1 MVKKFVFGKPF
12 DTESVVA
19 LPCDSEIFENSD
31 EKFHTGKIS
40 LEDGFLFEYKLL
52 DLDRVFGLGETTGGI
67 DKRGKLYESWC
78 SDDPC
83 HTEEKKSLYGAH
95 NFVVVWSPSQKKAFG
110 LYFDYPG
117 KLSFDIGYTKADT
130 FYVRAEFPHIA
141 VYLIEAD
148 SGDKNQILS
157 VISQFR
163 KMIGKSYVPPV
174 WAFGFMQSR
183 WGYGAESDLVT
194 VYDNYKKNG
203 IPLDAIFLDIDYM
216 IGFRDFTIN
225 SQNFKDFKKTVNDF
239 KEKNIHIVPI
249 IDAGI
254 KVDENFAVDK
264 EGIEKDFFCKKSDGK
279 PFAAGVWPGLSHFTD
294 FLNPKA
300 REWFGSQYKVLL
312 DSGIDGFWNDMNEPA
327 LFYSEYGLKAAYEKI
342 SSAIT
347 NKNPDVYTVWGV
359 KDAVLGLSNSM
370 EDYKSFYHRVP
381 EKIAGAFG
389 ENGSDCDGSVL
400 VRHDKV
406 HNLYGYNMTRAA
418 AEYFENSSKDK
429 ILMISRASYIG
440 MHRYGGIWTGDN
452 CSWWGHISLLLKQLP
467 SLNMCGFLYTGCDLG
482 GFGCD
487 TSREMLLRFMSVGIF
502 TPLMRNH
509 SALGTREQ
517 ECYKFER
524 PEDFRGIISLRYRL
538 LPYLYN
544 LFVKC
549 AEEGC
554 MYFKPLCF
562 DYPDDEIAP
571 NIEDQLL
578 IGDDLMIAPVCVPN
592 ATGRMV
598 YLPEPMTCVTCGLG
612 SGLDS
617 GEPQKKMLEKGVHY
631 VEIPLNNIVFF
642 IKKGHNIPVA
652 DSALSTAELDF
663 SPKSWW

>member
-19 LPCDSEIFENSD
+19 LPRDSEIFENSD

-52 DLDRVFGLGETTGGI
+52 DSDRVFGLGETTGGI

-117 KLSFDIGYTKADT
+117 KLSFDIGYTKTDT

-264 EGIEKDFFCKKSDGK
+264 EGIERDFFCKKSDGK

-327 LFYSEYGLKAAYEKI
+327 LFYSEDGLKAAYEKI

-418 AEYFENSSKDK
+418 AEYFENNMHHLTGFQQ
-429 ILMISRASYIG
+429 IAELAATAPFCLMIGRA
-440 MHRYGGIWTGDN
+440 H
-452 CSWWGHISLLLKQLP
+452 
-467 SLNMCGFLYTGCDLG
+467 
-482 GFGCD
+482 
-487 TSREMLLRFMSVGIF
+487 V
-502 TPLMRNH
+502 
-509 SALGTREQ
+509 
-517 ECYKFER
+517 
-524 PEDFRGIISLRYRL
+524 
-538 LPYLYN
+538 
-544 LFVKC
+544 
-549 AEEGC
+549 
-554 MYFKPLCF
+554 
-562 DYPDDEIAP
+562 
-571 NIEDQLL
+571 
-578 IGDDLMIAPVCVPN
+578 
-592 ATGRMV
+592 
-598 YLPEPMTCVTCGLG
+598 
-612 SGLDS
+612 
-617 GEPQKKMLEKGVHY
+617 
-631 VEIPLNNIVFF
+631 
-642 IKKGHNIPVA
+642 
-652 DSALSTAELDF
+652 
-663 SPKSWW
+663 